1 MTWKHL
7 EKNDQEQTGL
17 LTIVKGF
24 SDDIHLGK
32 HPNWAWHHHPRTGVR
47 RYIQIPG
54 NEWRGRD
61 TTRQNKRK
69 DYRKQHYRR
78 IRIVTKSELNAV
90 NRVEAINTPLVAYSF
105 NIVDWKMEDLRQL
118 DRKTRKLLTLQRTH
132 HTQKLTWIECTFLEM
147 RVTGAWS
154 NWKRPIKQ
162 LQYA

>member
-1 MTWKHL
+1 MTTSTS
-7 EKNDQEQTGL
+7 EN
-17 LTIVKGF
+17 
-24 SDDIHLGK
+24 
-32 HPNWAWHHHPRTGVR
+32 
-47 RYIQIPG
+47 IQI
-54 NEWRGRD
+54 ELD
-61 TTRQNKRK
+61 TTIQELEQEGKYKYLGVNEGDGIQHAKIK
-69 DYRKQHYRR
+69 GKIRKQHYRR